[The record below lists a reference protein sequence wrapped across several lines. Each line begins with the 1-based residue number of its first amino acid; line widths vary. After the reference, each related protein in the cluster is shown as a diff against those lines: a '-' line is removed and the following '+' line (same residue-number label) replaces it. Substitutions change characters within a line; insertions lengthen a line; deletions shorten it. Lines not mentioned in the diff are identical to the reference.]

1 VIQATE
7 DLKIK
12 QKIEDMMAYAYPA
25 LAQFPKAE
33 KHALAAEIKAS
44 IRRLLQLTII
54 CNKKYFKKTTLQDL
68 DVELDILRSYVR
80 LAFNLHF
87 LPPKKYEYW
96 SRLNDEIGR
105 MIGGWI
111 KSQKDNVK

>member
-1 VIQATE
+1 MATE
-7 DLKIK
+7 DLKIR
-12 QKIEDMMAYAYPA
+12 QKIEDMLAYAYQA
-25 LAQFPKAE
+25 LAQFPKSE
-33 KHALAAEIKAS
+33 KHALAAEIKLS
-44 IRRLLQLTII
+44 MRRLLELTIR

-87 LPPKKYEYW
+87 LPPKKYEVW
-96 SRLNDEIGR
+96 LKLNDEIGR

-111 KSQKDNVK
+111 RSQKEKS